1 MEKYNTKQ
9 KQIIT
14 ELLKDNSNR
23 SLTSDEILFMLN
35 KKDNISK
42 ATLYRHLD
50 LLVQNYEVRKFYNSK
65 LGRSQ
70 YQYADLESTC
80 SSHLHLRCSKCGKL
94 IHLDCDETTKFINHI
109 NSNHGFRID
118 NLNTVINGVCS
129 ECQKKEK

>member
-94 IHLDCDETTKFINHI
+94 IHLDCNETTKFINHI